1 MKKTA
6 GVKRILIRFAAV
18 LSAVLTLIPSNRV
31 LAESRTEK
39 TAYEKEIEA
48 SDKKKKE
55 LEKAAARLLK
65 RVEDLDPDKSDLE
78 LYILTVDNAYADLFE
93 EYRDSEK
100 ELEDLKKL
108 VEASKTDLEEKR
120 SIEAEKYAIM
130 KERVRYMYE
139 EGNVSFTDVLFGST
153 GLSDFLN
160 RLEYRYRI
168 MKYDNEIYSN
178 YENAREKAE
187 ISEKLLSARLD
198 ELEALQEFREA
209 QIASLESIAEKK
221 AAELL
226 KTSKALSIDTYELF
240 ANWDELMETD
250 DVTNVLEGIHEEDM
264 ASYMLENIMWPLPGK
279 KYISSHYGYREAPT
293 EGATIFHSGIDI
305 PATTGTE
312 AKAALSGVVVAATY
326 DPGSGN
332 FVKISHGNGV
342 YTSYCHASKLMVKV
356 GDRVKKGQTVILVGS
371 TGVSTGPH
379 LHFGVQIDGYYR
391 NPLDYVWYG
400 KE

>member
-1 MKKTA
+1 
-6 GVKRILIRFAAV
+6 
-18 LSAVLTLIPSNRV
+18 
-31 LAESRTEK
+31 
-39 TAYEKEIEA
+39 
-48 SDKKKKE
+48 
-55 LEKAAARLLK
+55 
-65 RVEDLDPDKSDLE
+65 
-78 LYILTVDNAYADLFE
+78 
-93 EYRDSEK
+93 
-100 ELEDLKKL
+100 
-108 VEASKTDLEEKR
+108 
-120 SIEAEKYAIM
+120 M

-139 EGNVSFTDVLFGST
+139 EGNVSFTDVLFGSS
-153 GLSDFLN
+153 GLSDFFN

-178 YENAREKAE
+178 YESAREKAE
-187 ISEKLLSARLD
+187 ISEKLLTARLN
-198 ELEALQEFREA
+198 ELEALQEFRET

-221 AAELL
+221 AEELL
-226 KTSKALSIDTYELF
+226 KTSAALSIDTYELF

-250 DVTNVLEGIHEEDM
+250 DVADVLEGIHEEDM

-293 EGATIFHSGIDI
+293 EGATVFHSGIDI

-332 FVKISHGNGV
+332 YVKISHGNGV

-371 TGVSTGPH
+371 TGISTGPH
-379 LHFGVQIDGYYR
+379 LHFGVQVDGYYR

>member
-1 MKKTA
+1 MNRLDT
-6 GVKRILIRFAAV
+6 VKRIGVVSIAV
-18 LSAVLTLIPSNRV
+18 FSLTLTALPTKCV
-31 LAESRTEK
+31 FAEKKSEK
-39 TAYEKEIEA
+39 TAYEQEIESSA
-48 SDKKKKE
+48 KKKKE
-55 LEKAAARLLK
+55 LEKAAEELLK
-65 RVEDLDPDKSDLE
+65 RVDELDPDKSDLE
-78 LYILTVDNAYADLFE
+78 LYILTVDNVYADLFE
-93 EYRDSEK
+93 EYSKSEE

-108 VEASKTDLEEKR
+108 VEASRTDLAEKKA
-120 SIEAEKYAIM
+120 IEAEKYSIM

-139 EGNVSFTDVLFGST
+139 EGNVSFTDVLFGSS
-153 GLSDFLN
+153 GLSDFFN

-178 YENAREKAE
+178 YESAREKAE
-187 ISEKLLSARLD
+187 ISEKLLTARLN
-198 ELEALQEFREA
+198 ELEALQEFRET

-221 AAELL
+221 AEELL
-226 KTSKALSIDTYELF
+226 KTSAALSIDTYELF

-250 DVTNVLEGIHEEDM
+250 DVADVLEGIHEEDM

-293 EGATIFHSGIDI
+293 EGATVFHSGIDI

-332 FVKISHGNGV
+332 YVKISHGNGV

-371 TGVSTGPH
+371 TGISTGPH
-379 LHFGVQIDGYYR
+379 LHFGVQVDGYYR